1 MSGLF
6 LYPFLINK
14 AVRPVVT
21 EMLLPAFSL
30 PIFWR
35 KDEKVDARPTN
46 QV

>member
-6 LYPFLINK
+6 LCPFLINK
-14 AVRPVVT
+14 AFKPGVT
-21 EMLLPAFSL
+21 EMLHPAFSL

-35 KDEKVDARPTN
+35 KDEKVGASSTN